1 MKNNQKD
8 NNNKLESTI
17 EILQVK
23 CNNNEF
29 EEMKLL
35 VENDTELIKKWNE
48 QATNNIFSKLETD
61 QLIELFTRFDLS
73 DKIELSVFLA
83 NFRLKLMHDNFDSSP
98 IVPRYFL
105 IAASK
110 YINLTI
116 DDMMKLDCINL
127 NPFIENSE
135 LLYLDIDGVGMNLKN
150 CTYNIF
156 NGDIEDLSEK
166 EAYKF
171 ERLLMSSI
179 SLKKPEKLAII
190 RNMNS
195 INRFQKVE
203 LLKIWDEE
211 IDKFSKLK
219 LQTMKGLKKQS
230 NKHKIHWEEIEE
242 EIKKEKVISSRIDK
256 NIFDST
262 NSFTPKAI
270 MTYLN
275 ESIIGQEESTKKIST
290 AIYYQLKLLEK
301 DNIDNRF
308 PNDSIFNNKINKSS
322 TRIGPILLAGETGSG
337 KTMIVKK
344 AASFSKVNFL
354 HIDASSLVEDGV
366 VGKSTD
372 CIAKDL
378 LRQTDFDTEKAEK
391 SIIFFDE
398 CDKLLQKDSGQ
409 AILFQLLRFTEGAD
423 MPINISNSDH
433 DANKLQDIKF
443 LSTKQM
449 LIVFSGAFQNIIDK
463 TTVGFGSK
471 REVNNKKLSKD
482 DILKSGLPKEL
493 LGRIKQ
499 TIVLNSLSEDDYYKI
514 LTKSKDSPI
523 KDYIKKI
530 EINDNMISFD
540 DEILHKIANIASKS
554 TLGVRAIAQILEEL
568 FDDILFESPQYQ
580 YKEFTLTVKDL
591 ELLMEV

>member
-1 MKNNQKD
+1 
-8 NNNKLESTI
+8 
-17 EILQVK
+17 
-23 CNNNEF
+23 
-29 EEMKLL
+29 
-35 VENDTELIKKWNE
+35 
-48 QATNNIFSKLETD
+48 
-61 QLIELFTRFDLS
+61 
-73 DKIELSVFLA
+73 
-83 NFRLKLMHDNFDSSP
+83 
-98 IVPRYFL
+98 
-105 IAASK
+105 
-110 YINLTI
+110 
-116 DDMMKLDCINL
+116 
-127 NPFIENSE
+127 
-135 LLYLDIDGVGMNLKN
+135 
-150 CTYNIF
+150 
-156 NGDIEDLSEK
+156 
-166 EAYKF
+166 
-171 ERLLMSSI
+171 
-179 SLKKPEKLAII
+179 
-190 RNMNS
+190 
-195 INRFQKVE
+195 
-203 LLKIWDEE
+203 
-211 IDKFSKLK
+211 
-219 LQTMKGLKKQS
+219 
-230 NKHKIHWEEIEE
+230 
-242 EIKKEKVISSRIDK
+242 
-256 NIFDST
+256 
-262 NSFTPKAI
+262 

-275 ESIIGQEESTKKIST
+275 ESIIGQEEATKKIST
-290 AIYYQLKLLEK
+290 AIYYQLKLLEQE
-301 DNIDNRF
+301 NIDNRF

-344 AASFSKVNFL
+344 AAEFANINFL
-354 HIDASSLVEDGV
+354 HIDASSLVEDGI

-378 LRQTDFDTEKAEK
+378 LRQTDYDTEKAEK

-409 AILFQLLRFTEGAD
+409 AILFQLLRFTEGAA

-433 DANKLQDIKF
+433 DANKLQDINF
-443 LSTKQM
+443 LSSKQM
-449 LIVFSGAFQNIIDK
+449 LIIFSGAFQNIIDK

-471 REVNNKKLSKD
+471 KEVNNKKLSKD

-523 KDYIKKI
+523 KDYINKI

-554 TLGVRAIAQILEEL
+554 TLGVRVIAQILEEL